1 MRTLLLL
8 LCAVVCQQALAQIRI
23 PDLSPKAITSQYVG
37 LTKVSIEYFRP
48 SVRKRKVFDSEKGVL
63 PYGQPWRTGANSAT
77 KITFSD
83 SVIIAGKGFA
93 PGSYTIISIPGLTHW
108 RIQWYPYKSSSW
120 TSYVSQ
126 KPIWTNEVEVVTNVE
141 LVETLEMRFQEV
153 TLNRANLIIEW
164 EYSRIVMPL
173 KVNEGAIIMKSIEQ
187 TLNGPSKGDYFQA
200 ALYLHESGGDL
211 DLALTYVREVTQSSK
226 ALFFQVTREALIL
239 RDLGKNQEALKSAER
254 GLKLSKEAQNDDFI
268 RINKGL
274 IETLDK

>member
-8 LCAVVCQQALAQIRI
+8 LCAAVCQQAIAQIKI
-23 PDLSPKAITSQYVG
+23 PDLSPKAITSQHIG

-48 SVRKRKVFDSEKGVL
+48 SVRNRKVFDSEKGVL

-77 KITFSD
+77 KVTLSD
-83 SVIIAGKGFA
+83 SVVIAGKGFA
-93 PGSYTIISIPGLTHW
+93 PGSYTIISFPGLNYW
-108 RIQWYPYKSSSW
+108 RIQWYQYQSSSW

-126 KPIWTNEVEVVTNVE
+126 NPIWTHEVELIKNVE

-153 TLNRANLIIEW
+153 TLNSAHLIIEW
-164 EYSRIVMPL
+164 EYSRIVIPL
-173 KVNEGAIIMKSIEQ
+173 KVNEDAVIMKSIEQ

-239 RDLGKNQEALKSAER
+239 RDLGKTPEALISAKR
-254 GLKLSKEAQNDDFI
+254 GLELSKEAQNDDFI

-274 IETLDK
+274 IDTLDK